1 MANGVGE
8 KEMTK
13 GKAVKKALALVDD
26 LISAAQSSGLS
37 SERKAELDSW
47 YEALEAVQ
55 ETILTEEEKRYD
67 K

>member
-1 MANGVGE
+1 
-8 KEMTK
+8 MTK

-47 YEALEAVQ
+47 YEALEAVE
-55 ETILTEEEKRYD
+55 ETID
-67 K
+67 DQN